1 MCSDVILAVTQKDFT
16 NDSSEI
22 WNHIHDLW
30 GTVQRV
36 VDREKQNYIPTLKR
50 LCNDV
55 SSLKRAARKR
65 AGTQDRGSTDHKR
78 QKRQTSIDEF
88 YKSQ

>member
-16 NDSSEI
+16 NDSSDI

-36 VDREKQNYIPTLKR
+36 VDREKHNYIPTLKR

-65 AGTQDRGSTDHKR
+65 TSDRGTTGQKR
-78 QKRQTSIDEF
+78 QKRIDEF
-88 YKSQ
+88 FQSQ

>member
-1 MCSDVILAVTQKDFT
+1 MP
-16 NDSSEI
+16 SEKEGYVLLSVLLLLLLLPL
-22 WNHIHDLW
+22 HVVATRRYGYGA

-65 AGTQDRGSTDHKR
+65 AGTQDRGSTDQKR
-78 QKRQTSIDEF
+78 QKRVE
-88 YKSQ
+88 SQ